1 MNDEGGMMK
10 DERRRTRDKKALK
23 HAFLVIASGRPL
35 CISFKV
41 GRPSSIVLVLLV
53 LSMLL
58 SSCGYR
64 FTHVGGIVP
73 EDAKTIAIPAF
84 VNGTAEPYV
93 DVEVTKAVVNEFL
106 TDGRL
111 KVVSA
116 ESADLVLKGTVTK
129 FDMTPSAYT
138 LDNYVQSYTIAIGVN
153 VSVEDIRTHKII
165 WQEKGL
171 GSIFVAG
178 YPVTR
183 VNPDPAAPTQVDIT
197 ATKIAKETALEAA
210 SRDVAS
216 TLRSRLLEGF

>member
-1 MNDEGGMMK
+1 MR
-10 DERRRTRDKKALK
+10 DERRRTKDENALK
-23 HAFLVIASGRPL
+23 QASIVPV
-35 CISFKV
+35 SEAS
-41 GRPSSIVLVLLV
+41 GRPSSIVLVLVSL
-53 LSMLL
+53 LLLL

-64 FTHVGGIVP
+64 FTPVGGIVP

-84 VNGTAEPYV
+84 INGTAEPYV
-93 DVEVTKAVVNEFL
+93 DVEMTKAVVREFL

-129 FDMTPSAYT
+129 FEMTPSAYT
-138 LDNYVQSYTIAIGVN
+138 IDNYVQSYTIAIGVN
-153 VSVEDIRTHKII
+153 VSVEDVKTHKII

-171 GSIFVAG
+171 GSIFVAS
-178 YPVTR
+178 YPVTP
-183 VNPDPAAPTQVDIT
+183 VDPTAAKTQVNIT
-197 ATKIAKETALEAA
+197 ATKIAKETALETA

>member
-1 MNDEGGMMK
+1 MT
-10 DERRRTRDKKALK
+10 DERRGTKDEKALK
-23 HAFLVIASGRPL
+23 HASVVPVREAS
-35 CISFKV
+35 
-41 GRPSSIVLVLLV
+41 GRPSSIVLFLLA

-64 FTHVGGIVP
+64 FSSVGGIVP

-84 VNGTAEPYV
+84 INGTAEPYV

-129 FDMTPSAYT
+129 FDMTPTAYT
-138 LDNYVQSYTIAIGVN
+138 INNYVQSYTVSLAVN
-153 VSVEDIRTHKII
+153 VAVDEVKTHKRI
-165 WQEKGL
+165 WQESGISAVFNVSYNV
-171 GSIFVAG
+171 SIG
-178 YPVTR
+178 
-183 VNPDPAAPTQVDIT
+183 DIT
-197 ATKIAKETALEAA
+197 ATKIAKETALKSA

>member
-1 MNDEGGMMK
+1 MRDERLQTRDEGRGTK
-10 DERRRTRDKKALK
+10 DEKALK
-23 HAFLVIASGRPL
+23 HSSIG
-35 CISFKV
+35 FKG
-41 GRPSSIVLVLLV
+41 GRPSSIVLVLFA

-64 FTHVGGIVP
+64 FSTLGGAVP
-73 EDAKTIAIPAF
+73 EDAKTIAILAF
-84 VNGTAEPYV
+84 TNGTGEPLV
-93 DVEVTKAVVNEFL
+93 DVEVTKAVVREFL

-116 ESADLVLKGTVTK
+116 ETADLLLKGMVTK
-129 FDMTPSAYT
+129 FNMTPTAYT
-138 LDNYVQSYTIAIGVN
+138 ADNYVQSYTVTIGVN
-153 VSVEDIRTHKII
+153 VSVEDVRTHKII

-178 YPVTR
+178 YPVAR
-183 VNPDPAAPTQVDIT
+183 VDPNPTAKTQVDIT
-197 ATKIAKETALEAA
+197 ATKIAKEAALESA